1 MRWGTLL
8 FILCSSGLQP
18 EAQQVSAA
26 VRTACAADVQRLC
39 RGVPSGGGRVVAC
52 LKQNQDSLS
61 DACRQAAGLP
71 PKGGSAAPSNDNVS
85 LPTPAPA
92 SAPAPSTPPRSSSP
106 AAPSKTNASK
116 SGATDAK

>member
-8 FILCSSGLQP
+8 LILCSSFFQA

-26 VRTACAADVQRLC
+26 VRTACAADAQRLC
-39 RGVPSGGGRVVAC
+39 GGVQSGGGRIVAC

-71 PKGGSAAPSNDNVS
+71 HKGGRSAPNNEHLS

-92 SAPAPSTPPRSSSP
+92 SAPAPSTPPRPSSP
-106 AAPSKTNASK
+106 AAASKTNAPK
-116 SGATDAK
+116 